1 MSLSQGQI
9 KNILSQLSF
18 DKNELIPAIVQQFD
32 TGEVLM
38 LAWMNREAFEQTL
51 VTGRVHYF
59 SRSRGE
65 LWKKGETSGQEQHL
79 VKLLLD
85 CDGDAILAL
94 VDQVGLAC
102 HTGRRTCF
110 FSSLSEAG
118 VKEIRQKIKTQEQLY
133 G

>member
-1 MSLSQGQI
+1 M
-9 KNILSQLSF
+9 KNDAL
-18 DKNELIPAIVQQFD
+18 KAIRFD
-32 TGEVLM
+32 TNGLVPVVAQQYNTREVLM
-38 LAWMNREAFEQTL
+38 LAWMNREAFKQTL
-51 VTGRVHYF
+51 MTGRVHYF

-94 VDQVGLAC
+94 VDQVGVAC

-118 VKEIRQKIKTQEQLY
+118 VKGIRQQIKTQEQLY

>member
-1 MSLSQGQI
+1 M
-9 KNILSQLSF
+9 KNDAL
-18 DKNELIPAIVQQFD
+18 KAIRFD
-32 TGEVLM
+32 TNGLVPVVAQQYNTREVLM
-38 LAWMNREAFEQTL
+38 FAWMNREAFKQTL
-51 VTGRVHYF
+51 MTGRVHYF

-94 VDQVGLAC
+94 VDQVGVAC

-110 FSSLSEAG
+110 FSSLSETG